1 VRSAILNSLTMLL
14 LVLLGPLA
22 VAAVLLAAGSL
33 LSHFFAVSVWE
44 ATVAVM
50 VGAVG
55 IIWLLFW
62 AGPSLEAEEVDQDEA
77 AERVVV
83 VRPDLPWRPAGRRR
97 RRRRS

>member
-1 VRSAILNSLTMLL
+1 VRSAILNALPILL

-33 LSHFFAVSVWE
+33 LAHVFAVSVWE
-44 ATVAVM
+44 ATVVVM

-55 IIWLLFW
+55 IIWLLSW
-62 AGPSLEAEEVDQDEA
+62 AGPSLEAEEGDQDEV

-83 VRPDLPWRPAGRRR
+83 VQPDVPWRPAGRRR
-97 RRRRS
+97 RRRS